1 MTRARWITGVLIGAG
16 ALVVAGDAL
25 ASYLTERLMV
35 GVVAVL
41 GLAGVLAIGFASLA
55 RAQRHV
61 ARELTALEAEPPG
74 GALFQARREKLLALH
89 RRGVAADLEVLADA
103 TAAEEA
109 GRGYTGKYLVATT
122 VLIGLVGTFGG
133 LMETMARVGPLLR
146 SDLGAGGAAG
156 VLGLVAAPL
165 AGLHVTFGTSVVAI
179 LVTLALALVQ
189 GDVTLQH
196 ERMLAALQER
206 TRHVLVPELWPAGE
220 SAPERTVQ
228 RLQELRVFL
237 QEALTSGAAASAEKV
252 AAVVRVEV
260 RRLVEQV
267 GAETRAVS
275 VAQTAALQSAAAAT
289 TTSLRQTTEAA
300 TRELREAVVAS
311 RDSLATVAA
320 QSRDAIAAAAVQLQ
334 ATIAG
339 AAARSH
345 DAIAAA
351 ATQSHDAI
359 AIAAAT
365 SHQTITAAAISS
377 QETMTAASA
386 ATREAT
392 AAASK
397 ASLEVT
403 AGAAAVLR
411 EAVSAAT
418 AASGTA
424 LDQAAVATRERTA
437 AAVEALVAA
446 STTSAEALVAAST
459 RSSEALVMASARS
472 SEALAAVGARSSET
486 FAEASTR
493 SSEAFAVSTTAAVAA
508 LGTLRASLSAELE
521 SSSTALATAAASLQ
535 GSVNALSPALV
546 ELAPQLG
553 ALAAE
558 VALLAARAESP
569 EQANAVL
576 DELVRLGEDVERLV
590 ASSPSPPP
598 LSAEA
603 ES

>member
-1 MTRARWITGVLIGAG
+1 MTRARWITGALIGVG
-16 ALVVAGDAL
+16 ALAVAGDAL
-25 ASYLTERLMV
+25 ASYLAERLIV

-41 GLAGVLAIGFASLA
+41 GLAGVLAIGFASLT
-55 RAQRHV
+55 RAQRYV
-61 ARELTALEAEPPG
+61 ARELASLGAEPPG
-74 GALFQARREKLLALH
+74 GSLVQARREKLLALQ
-89 RRGVAADLEVLADA
+89 RRGVTPDLDVLADA

-133 LMETMARVGPLLR
+133 LMETMARVGPLLK

-179 LVTLALALVQ
+179 LVTLSLALIQ
-189 GDVTLQH
+189 GDVTLHH

-228 RLQELRVFL
+228 RLQELRLFL
-237 QEALTSGAAASAEKV
+237 EEALTGGAAASAEKV

-260 RRLVEQV
+260 KRLVEQI
-267 GAETRAVS
+267 GTETRAAS
-275 VAQTAALQSAAAAT
+275 AAQTAALQSAAT
-289 TTSLRQTTEAA
+289 TTSLRQTAEIA
-300 TRELREAVVAS
+300 TRELREAAAAS
-311 RDSLATVAA
+311 RDSLTTIAA
-320 QSRDAIAAAAVQLQ
+320 QSHDALAAAATKIQ
-334 ATIAG
+334 AALAAAADRSHDTIGAAAAQSHEAIAL

-345 DAIAAA
+345 E
-351 ATQSHDAI
+351 
-359 AIAAAT
+359 
-365 SHQTITAAAISS
+365 TITAAAVSS
-377 QETMTAASA
+377 QETMTAA
-386 ATREAT
+386 ATSSREAT
-392 AAASK
+392 AAASA

-403 AGAAAVLR
+403 AASATALRDAVTAAA
-411 EAVSAAT
+411 T
-418 AASGTA
+418 ASGTA
-424 LDQAAVATRERTA
+424 LDQAALAARELTA

-459 RSSEALVMASARS
+459 RSSEAFVGASTRSLEALALVGVRS
-472 SEALAAVGARSSET
+472 SEAFAAASS
-486 FAEASTR
+486 R
-493 SSEAFAVSTTAAVAA
+493 SSEAFAVSTTAAIEA
-508 LGTLRASLSAELE
+508 LGNLRASLNAELE
-521 SSSTALATAAASLQ
+521 GSSTALAAAATSLQ
-535 GSVNALSPALV
+535 GSVEALSPALV

-553 ALAAE
+553 ALTAE
-558 VALLAARAESP
+558 VALLAARADSP

-598 LSAEA
+598 SPLPEV